1 MDAVDA
7 VGGGAGMAR
16 EACGSQSIMKEC
28 MSVDQGAKEEVRSMT
43 IWTRRGGMVWK

>member
-1 MDAVDA
+1 MLDAVDA

-43 IWTRRGGMVWK
+43 I